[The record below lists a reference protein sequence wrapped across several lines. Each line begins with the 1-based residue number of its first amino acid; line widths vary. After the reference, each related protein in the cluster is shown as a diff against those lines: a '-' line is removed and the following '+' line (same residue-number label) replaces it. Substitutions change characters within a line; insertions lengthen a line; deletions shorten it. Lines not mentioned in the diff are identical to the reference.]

1 MVTDLVEQMLAD
13 AAAERVRDDAAR
25 EQTRLRFPEA
35 VAFAKAIE
43 SKFGRVALKYA
54 SNGSDSIG
62 KEPTPGMDWFATT
75 PYRREK

>member
-1 MVTDLVEQMLAD
+1 MSLA
-13 AAAERVRDDAAR
+13 ELAAR
-25 EQTRLRFPEA
+25 QTAKARDVREETRRRFPEA

-62 KEPTPGMDWFATT
+62 KEPEPGMDWFATI
-75 PYRREK
+75 PYRRGK